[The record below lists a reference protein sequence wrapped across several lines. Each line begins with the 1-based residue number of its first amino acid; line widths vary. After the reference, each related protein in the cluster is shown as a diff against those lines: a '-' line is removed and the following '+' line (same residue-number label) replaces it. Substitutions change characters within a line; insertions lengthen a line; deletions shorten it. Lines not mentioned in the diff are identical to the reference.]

1 MRAIFGASRAEGEV
15 YVNGKLVHIREP
27 NDAIAAGI
35 GFLPEDRKIQ
45 GLLRELS
52 VKLNITVTSLERM
65 GKWGFMDYG
74 AMNKASRKYVDLLD
88 IAPPQPDRLVRNLSG
103 GNQQKVVLARWLCAG
118 SQIVIFDEPTRGIDV
133 GAKAEIYAL
142 MEELAGQ
149 GKSIIMVSSEL
160 PEVLRMSHRILVM
173 REGAIVKELPRS
185 AATKENIMYYA
196 TGGQ

>member
-1 MRAIFGASRAEGEV
+1 
-15 YVNGKLVHIREP
+15 VHIRQP

-52 VKLNITVTSLERM
+52 VKLNVTVTSLGRM
-65 GKWGFMDYG
+65 GKLGFMDSG
-74 AMNKASRKYVDLLD
+74 AINQASRKYVDLLN
-88 IAPPQPDRLVRNLSG
+88 ISPPQTDRLVRNLSG

-142 MEELAGQ
+142 MEELAAQ

-173 REGAIVKELPRS
+173 REGAIVKELSRS